1 MDIKR
6 NYKYLLSDLSS
17 IKGVGVKT
25 TNLLKKKK
33 INTIFDLLW
42 KLPKSYIDRSL
53 SCKIKDLKIDETQTI
68 TIVPQKYLFP
78 RIRNLPNRVLCNDE
92 TGEIECVFFNSYE
105 GYIKK
110 ILPIGKEVTISGK
123 IKFFRN
129 KYQLTNPKYISEDS
143 SLIKQK
149 HNSYSLTEGI
159 SEKVYNKIM
168 LQVINNLPQ
177 INEWHSK
184 KILKNFNNI
193 SWNESIKKLH
203 EPENIGKFKENF
215 YLRLAFDEIFSTFLV
230 NSEIRKKIRKIK
242 KIKKKI
248 ETKKQN
254 EIISKLDFSLT
265 NDQKK
270 SLSEINKDLGSE
282 NKMFRLLQ
290 GDVGSGKTIV
300 SLLSAFNTINSGFQ
314 VAVMAPTE
322 ILARQHF
329 LLAKK
334 IFPKNI
340 SIELLSGKST
350 YRDKKDILDRLL
362 KKQID
367 IIFGT
372 HALFQKKVEFKKL
385 GLIIIDEQHKFGVN
399 QRKKLSDKAGKDC
412 DVLLMTATPIPRT
425 LTMTIYGDMDLSII
439 REKPNIRK
447 PVKTYSKLENKIDD
461 IIKFVN
467 KEIKLG
473 NQIFWVCPL
482 IEESKKID
490 HSSAVKKFE
499 FLKRLFPK
507 QVYLLHGKTTIEE
520 KEIIL
525 NKFLKNDFK
534 ILVSTTIIEVGID
547 FPNANV
553 IIIENANK
561 FGLSQLHQLRGRVGR
576 GNKDSSCILMFKSNL
591 SENAKK
597 RINILKNSND
607 GFKISEEDMKLRG
620 FGDILGF
627 KQSGIKNFKLA
638 DPIHNHNLF
647 ILAEQEIKRIESEN
661 EDISRF
667 KPLIKLY
674 DRADIINDIA

>member
-92 TGEIECVFFNSYE
+92 TGEIDCVFFNSYE

-270 SLSEINKDLGSE
+270 TLSEINKDLGSE

-385 GLIIIDEQHKFGVN
+385 GLIVIDEQHKFGVN

-576 GNKDSSCILMFKSNL
+576 GNKESSCILMFKSNL

>member
-6 NYKYLLSDLSS
+6 NYEYLLSDLKS
-17 IKGVGVKT
+17 IKGVGLKT
-25 TNLLKKKK
+25 SNLLKRKK
-33 INTIFDLLW
+33 INSIFDLLW
-42 KLPKSYIDRSL
+42 KLPKSYTDRSL
-53 SCKIKDLKIDETQTI
+53 SSKIKDLKIDEIQTI
-68 TIVPQKYLFP
+68 TIIPQKYSFP
-78 RIRNLPNRVLCNDE
+78 RVRNLPNRVLCKDE
-92 TGEIECVFFNSYE
+92 TGEIDCVFFNSYE
-105 GYIKK
+105 GYIRK
-110 ILPIGKEVTISGK
+110 ILPIGKEVTISGR
-123 IKFFRN
+123 IKYFRN

-143 SLIKQK
+143 SIIKQK
-149 HNSYSLTEGI
+149 HNTYSLTEGI
-159 SEKVYNKIM
+159 SEKVYNKIIF
-168 LQVINNLPQ
+168 QIIKNLPK
-177 INEWHSK
+177 IDEWHSK
-184 KILKNFNNI
+184 DILKNFGNI
-193 SWNESIKKLH
+193 GWNDSIKKLH
-203 EPENIGKFKENF
+203 DPENIGKFKENF
-215 YLRLAFDEIFSTFLV
+215 YQRLAFDEIFSTFLV
-230 NSEIRKKIRKIK
+230 NSEIRKKIK
-242 KIKKKI
+242 KIKK
-248 ETKKQN
+248 TKKKFDIKKQG

-265 NDQKK
+265 NDQTKT
-270 SLSEINKDLGSE
+270 LNEINKDLCSD

-300 SLLSAFNTINSGFQ
+300 ALLSAFNTISSDFQ

-334 IFPKNI
+334 IYPKNI
-340 SIELLSGKST
+340 KIELLSGKSS
-350 YRDKKDILDRLL
+350 YKDKKKILNKLI
-362 KKQID
+362 KKEID

-385 GLIIIDEQHKFGVN
+385 GLIIIDEQHKFGVS

-439 REKPNIRK
+439 REKPNNRK
-447 PVKTYSKLENKIDD
+447 PVKTYSKIESKIEDV
-461 IIKFVN
+461 IKFIK
-467 KEIKLG
+467 KEIQLG

-490 HSSAVKKFE
+490 HSSAIKKSE
-499 FLKRLFPK
+499 YLKKIFPNE
-507 QVYLLHGKTTIEE
+507 VYLLHGKTTIEE
-520 KEIIL
+520 KEEIL
-525 NKFLKNDFK
+525 NKFLRNEFK

-576 GNKDSSCILMFKSNL
+576 GNKESSCVLMFKSNL

-597 RINILKNSND
+597 RINILKDSND

-647 ILAEQEIKRIESEN
+647 ILAEKEIKRIENEK
-661 EDISRF
+661 EDIGRF